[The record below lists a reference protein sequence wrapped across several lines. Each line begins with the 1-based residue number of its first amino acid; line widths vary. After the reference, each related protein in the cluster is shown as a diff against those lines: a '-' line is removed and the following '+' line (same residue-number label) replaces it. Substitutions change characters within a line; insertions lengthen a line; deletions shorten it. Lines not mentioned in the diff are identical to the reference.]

1 MQEQSV
7 ALKEVVA
14 IGYGSQTKRE
24 RTGSIASVK
33 SDDFIKGNVANPM
46 GLAQG
51 KVAGLNIIKK
61 GGSDPAQNN
70 YEVQLRGIGSLK
82 GNSEPLYII
91 DGIPGGDL
99 SSIQPS
105 EIESIDVL
113 KDGSAAAI
121 YGTRA
126 NHGVILITT
135 KRGQAGS
142 SSVEYNGGVSTS
154 HISNKL
160 RVLNA
165 SEYKEYI
172 GGDLGSET
180 DWLDEITRTPIKTY
194 HSVAMSGGTPSFSY
208 RTAISYR

>member
-1 MQEQSV
+1 M
-7 ALKEVVA
+7 
-14 IGYGSQTKRE
+14 
-24 RTGSIASVK
+24 
-33 SDDFIKGNVANPM
+33 
-46 GLAQG
+46 
-51 KVAGLNIIKK
+51 
-61 GGSDPAQNN
+61 
-70 YEVQLRGIGSLK
+70 K

-113 KDGSAAAI
+113 KDGSEAAI

-208 RTAISYR
+208 RTAISYRYMEGVAKKSNFEEMKARVAANQKALDNRLVMAYDFNDTYMK